1 MNRYADVYKK
11 NQVQTV
17 TRENLVLM
25 LYDGARKFLNQA
37 IIAFD
42 DNNIAGVNNNL
53 VRSQDIIIELISGI
67 NFDAGEI
74 AHDLFR
80 LYDYMHYR
88 LIQANIKKEKEPVIE
103 VLEMIEDLRETW
115 STMLKG
121 PYNSDYAAG
130 KIAEAGR

>member
-121 PYNSDYAAG
+121 PYNSDYA
-130 KIAEAGR
+130 EAGR